1 MGNVEIHT
9 TKLWWDLMTGE
20 IYLFLESGVKEI
32 KMDVDAVVYK
42 VTIAKL
48 KVGKGAEGVW

>member
-1 MGNVEIHT
+1 
-9 TKLWWDLMTGE
+9 MTGE

-42 VTIAKL
+42 MTIAKL